1 MQRFSCP
8 AVKFI
13 CRLAVSI
20 IVCQFNGCCVGL
32 IRLPITVCSY
42 KKLAIF
48 TTNVDAENQCLI
60 NHKCVCGV
68 LNRQFFVGAV
78 MCSLSSH
85 LVVNSVLE
93 SVLSNWSSVCFCVGQ
108 WFTMIGTLFI
118 LSAAIIK

>member
-1 MQRFSCP
+1 MVAVRWATVLVLSVICLEIFVEINVVVCP
-8 AVKFI
+8 WA
-13 CRLAVSI
+13 LALT
-20 IVCQFNGCCVGL
+20 F
-32 IRLPITVCSY
+32 CSY

-48 TTNVDAENQCLI
+48 ITNVDAENQRLI

-85 LVVNSVLE
+85 LVVNSALK